1 MKRSVRDKGASDRW
15 DVVILSATITSCQHL
30 MGTKIPIR
38 LRYGLWLVFCNL
50 LHAIIIYFNSRLTHT
65 IMPKATLNSTTTRL
79 YGYSIAFMLLLLLSG
94 CAKKIH
100 FSTSEV
106 LPAAQGTVKIKKDKN
121 NNYAIDVSVK
131 HLADPKRLDPSRD
144 MYVAWVETKEN
155 GVQNIGRLSVS
166 NSLKASLSTVS
177 TYKPTRL
184 FITAEN
190 DANIQYPGTY
200 VVLNTRS
207 F

>member
-15 DVVILSATITSCQHL
+15 DVVILYKNPHPAA
-30 MGTKIPIR
+30 
-38 LRYGLWLVFCNL
+38 LRPVACFLQPFTCD
-50 LHAIIIYFNSRLTHT
+50 HHTFNSRLTHT